1 MMSGSAESHANDP
14 LRARYLAERDKR
26 LRADGEAQYLEASG
40 DYEDFVR
47 DPHVDTPL
55 VREAIDREVDVAVI
69 GGGFG
74 GLLTG
79 AKLTDAGQTDF
90 LIVEQGGD
98 FGGTWY
104 WNRYPGVRCD
114 IESYIYMPLLE
125 EVGTVPRER
134 YAAGAEIFEHCRAI
148 GRHYG
153 LYDRALFQTK
163 VDRIAWDAGSARW
176 HITTDRGDVLRARFV
191 TMAQGPLAKVKLP
204 NLPGIRDFRGRIFHS
219 SRWDYGYT
227 GGDASGGQI
236 GLADKKVAVIGT
248 GATAIQIVPRL
259 ADHAQSLLLF
269 QRTPSAIDQRD
280 NAPTDADWFGA
291 LPKGWQRER
300 MNNFL
305 SIITG
310 RPQPVDMVGD
320 GWTDFWK
327 RIGARMKARAE
338 SGSDEDPHAIVQGID
353 YAKMDEIR
361 ARVGKI
367 VEDPAVAAAVTPW
380 YNYLCKRPLY
390 SDEFLQ
396 ALNRPN
402 VTLVDTDGKG
412 VEAITATGVVAGGR
426 DYPVD
431 CIVFATGFDVG
442 AAPHKVG
449 GYELV
454 GRDGIDID
462 SKWAGGARTLHGT
475 QMHGFPNLHIVGGT
489 AQGTTAF
496 NFTHTLDMQAGHA
509 VELIQGCLTRGVR
522 ILEVTEDAEAR
533 WLAAMEAAH
542 VDHDQFYEDC
552 TPGFLNNEGRFR
564 ERPTYVG
571 GTYGGGPLEYERIIT
586 EWRAGGVDRD
596 CVVAFEDG
604 RVMDPAGRVEAA
616 E

>member
-1 MMSGSAESHANDP
+1 MMTGPAAPHASDP

-26 LRADGEAQYLEASG
+26 LRADGEAQYVDAAGE
-40 DYEDFVR
+40 YEDFVR
-47 DPHVDTPL
+47 DPHVESPL
-55 VREAIDREVDVAVI
+55 VRDPVEREVDVAVI

-74 GLLTG
+74 GLLTA
-79 AKLTDAGQTDF
+79 AKLTDAGIDDF
-90 LIVEQGGD
+90 LVVEQGGD

-134 YAAGAEIFEHCRAI
+134 YATGGEIFEHCRAI
-148 GRHYG
+148 GRHYR

-163 VDRIAWDAGSARW
+163 VDRIVWDDASARW
-176 HITTDRGDVLRARFV
+176 QVTTDRGDLLRARFV
-191 TMAQGPLAKVKLP
+191 AVAQGPLAKVKLP
-204 NLPGIRDFRGRIFHS
+204 RLPGIRDFEGRIFHS
-219 SRWDYGYT
+219 SRWDYRYT
-227 GGDASGGQI
+227 GGDASGGQS
-236 GLADKKVAVIGT
+236 GLAGKSVAVIGT
-248 GATAIQIVPRL
+248 GATAVQIVPRL
-259 ADHAQSLLLF
+259 AEHAESLLLF
-269 QRTPSAIDQRD
+269 QRTPSAVDARD
-280 NAPTDADWFGA
+280 NAPTDLAWFKA
-291 LPKGWQRER
+291 QPRGWQRER

-310 RPQPVDMVGD
+310 QAQPVDMVGD

-327 RIGARMKARAE
+327 RIGARMRARAE
-338 SGSDEDPHAIVQGID
+338 SGSADDPHAIVQGID

-361 ARVGKI
+361 ARVDEI
-367 VEDPAVAAAVTPW
+367 VRDPAVAEAVKPW

-402 VTLVDTDGKG
+402 VVLVDTGGKG
-412 VEAITATGVVAGGR
+412 VEAITARGVVAAGR
-426 DYPVD
+426 EHRVD

-442 AAPHKVG
+442 APPHKVG
-449 GYELV
+449 GYDLV

-462 SKWAGGARTLHGT
+462 RKWANGARTLHGT
-475 QMHGFPNLHIVGGT
+475 QMNGFPNLHIVGGT

-496 NFTHTLDMQAGHA
+496 NFTHTLDMQASHA
-509 VELIQGCLTRGVR
+509 VELIRACLTRGIR
-522 ILEVTEDAEAR
+522 SLEVTRDAEAR
-533 WLAAMEAAH
+533 WLAAMATAH

-571 GTYGGGPLEYERIIT
+571 GTFGGGPLEYERIIAA
-586 EWRAGGVDRD
+586 WRAGGIDGD
-596 CVVAFEDG
+596 CVISFEDG
-604 RVMDPAGRVEAA
+604 RVIGPADRVQAA